1 MSLPT
6 PESISYRTLLKYLR
20 EAQAALETAGEEDAA
35 HYFEMLTTTVEE
47 WRPGK
52 EFVFKTRD
60 LGL

>member
-1 MSLPT
+1 MAPQ
-6 PESISYRTLLKYLR
+6 ENISYRALLKYLR
-20 EAQAALETAGEEDAA
+20 EATSALEKEGQEDAA

-52 EFVFKTRD
+52 DFIFKTKD

>member
-1 MSLPT
+1 MAPQQEHIT
-6 PESISYRTLLKYLR
+6 YRALLKYLR
-20 EAQAALETAGEEDAA
+20 EATSALEKAGEEDAA

-47 WRPGK
+47 WTPSK